1 MYRIEKFR
9 VELVDSYQHMTF
21 PGLQYL
27 LEKTETEIAIFAYT
41 ITYMNQPIGLCI
53 GEINQQKE
61 SAEVLSLFVE
71 PTHRNRGV
79 ATQLLQYIES
89 EMKARGCQH
98 MSINYLSGKPTTASL
113 ERVLQKCLWA
123 EPHVHE
129 IICKGHIYNGIK
141 MPWVK
146 KEGYFVNSYEIFP
159 WSSITNEEIMSIQ
172 ERKDNIPQDLY
183 PLQYMANMEG
193 VNSIGLRYR
202 GDVVGWL
209 ISHRIAPD
217 TIRFTCSYIRQDL
230 QKIGRNLG
238 LMAEA
243 IKRQYQARVPY
254 IIWTTPMHHQGMV
267 EFTKKRISPFL
278 IYLKEFKKS
287 HRFLLVL

>member
-1 MYRIEKFR
+1 MYRIEKFHAGTF
-9 VELVDSYQHMTF
+9 DSYKHMTF
-21 PGLQYL
+21 PGMQYL
-27 LEKTETEIAIFAYT
+27 LEKTETENAVFAYT
-41 ITYMNQPIGLCI
+41 ITYMNQPVGLSI
-53 GEINQQKE
+53 GEINQEEE
-61 SAEVLSLFVE
+61 SAEILSLFVE

-79 ATQLLQYIES
+79 STQLVKFIED
-89 EMKARGCQH
+89 EMKAKGCQH
-98 MSINYLSGKPTTASL
+98 LAMTYLSGKPTTYSL
-113 ERVLQKCLWA
+113 ERVLQKCHWA
-123 EPHVHE
+123 EPQVHE
-129 IICKGHIYNGIK
+129 IICKGHIDNGIK
-141 MPWVK
+141 MPWVN

-159 WSSITNEEIMSIQ
+159 WSSLSNEEKMSIQ
-172 ERKDNIPQDLY
+172 KQKDKIPQDLY
-183 PLQYMANMEG
+183 PLQYMANMER

-217 TIRFTCSYIRQDL
+217 TIRFTCSYIRHDL

-243 IKRQYQARVPY
+243 IKRQHQAKIPY

-287 HRFLLVL
+287 YRSL

>member
-1 MYRIEKFR
+1 MYRIEKFHAGTF
-9 VELVDSYQHMTF
+9 DSYKHMTF
-21 PGLQYL
+21 PGMQYL
-27 LEKTETEIAIFAYT
+27 LERTETENAVFAYT
-41 ITYMNQPIGLCI
+41 ITYMNQPVGLSI
-53 GEINQQKE
+53 GEINQQEE
-61 SAEVLSLFVE
+61 SAEILSLFVE

-79 ATQLLQYIES
+79 STQLVKFIED
-89 EMKARGCQH
+89 EVKAKGCQH
-98 MSINYLSGKPTTASL
+98 LAMTYLSGKPTTYSL
-113 ERVLQKCLWA
+113 ERVLQKCHWA
-123 EPHVHE
+123 EPQVHE
-129 IICKGHIYNGIK
+129 IIGKGHIDNVIK
-141 MPWVK
+141 MPWVN

-159 WSSITNEEIMSIQ
+159 WSSLSNEEKMSIQ
-172 ERKDNIPQDLY
+172 KQKDKIPQDLY
-183 PLQYMANMEG
+183 PLQYMANMER

-217 TIRFTCSYIRQDL
+217 TIRFTCSYIRHDL

-243 IKRQYQARVPY
+243 IKRQHQAKIPY

-287 HRFLLVL
+287 YRSL

>member
-1 MYRIEKFR
+1 MYRIEKFHAGTF
-9 VELVDSYQHMTF
+9 DSYKHMTF
-21 PGLQYL
+21 PGMQYL
-27 LEKTETEIAIFAYT
+27 LERTETENAVFAYT
-41 ITYMNQPIGLCI
+41 ITYMNQPVGLSI
-53 GEINQQKE
+53 GEINQQEE
-61 SAEVLSLFVE
+61 SAEILSLFVE

-79 ATQLLQYIES
+79 STQLVKFIED
-89 EMKARGCQH
+89 EVKAKGCQH
-98 MSINYLSGKPTTASL
+98 LAMTYLSGKPTTYSL
-113 ERVLQKCLWA
+113 ERVLQKCHWA
-123 EPHVHE
+123 EPQVHE
-129 IICKGHIYNGIK
+129 IICKGHIDNGIK
-141 MPWVK
+141 MPWVN

-159 WSSITNEEIMSIQ
+159 WSSLSNEEKMSIQ
-172 ERKDNIPQDLY
+172 KQKDKIPQDLY
-183 PLQYMANMEG
+183 PLQYMANMER

-217 TIRFTCSYIRQDL
+217 TIRFTCSYIRHDL

-243 IKRQYQARVPY
+243 IKRQHQAKIPY

-287 HRFLLVL
+287 YRSL